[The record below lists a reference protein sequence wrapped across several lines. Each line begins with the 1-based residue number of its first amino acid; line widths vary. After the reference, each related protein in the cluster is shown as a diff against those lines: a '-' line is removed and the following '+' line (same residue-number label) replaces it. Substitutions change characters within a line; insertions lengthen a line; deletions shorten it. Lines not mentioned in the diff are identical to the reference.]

1 MVIVVIGLVT
11 VAASVGSW
19 FPPGIAVG
27 IGLIVLGAVIA
38 FTPGKNQ

>member
-1 MVIVVIGLVT
+1 MVLIVIGMIT

-27 IGLIVLGAVIA
+27 LGLVVLGAVIA
-38 FTPGKNQ
+38 FTPGKNP

>member
-1 MVIVVIGLVT
+1 MVVVLIGVVTLV
-11 VAASVGSW
+11 ASVGSW